1 MQMKTKT
8 LRNLEKRAKKLGKTK
23 NKDLKMMA
31 NHMSYKQEKKKLV
44 KKLKELHANLE
55 NNTKNI
61 YIYIY
66 ILYIYIYIYMYV

>member
-31 NHMSYKQEKKKLV
+31 NHMSYKQEKKK
-44 KKLKELHANLE
+44 NL
-55 NNTKNI
+55 
-61 YIYIY
+61 
-66 ILYIYIYIYMYV
+66 